1 MNRLTERDLSRI
13 VRQVIKEDKDK
24 KTMNDIPDGFFK
36 SFLSLTSRIMTSEEF
51 SDIESILG
59 KRVGSNGEGMGN
71 VFEKIFME
79 DDNRSDLRKKL
90 K

>member
-24 KTMNDIPDGFFK
+24 KTMDDISDSFFK
-36 SFLSLTSRIMTSEEF
+36 SFLSKTSSIMTSDEF

-59 KRVGSNGEGMGN
+59 KRVGSNGEGMGD

-79 DDNRSDLRKKL
+79 ARTRRRKND
-90 K
+90 